1 MENLFI
7 ATAKYMFILLMAFY
21 VFLSFVLLRDKNKK
35 SYKNA
40 LSVQSWIIYAIHL
53 CGFIIIY
60 MHDEKDTVILFY
72 GAQLIYF
79 IIFKGLFS
87 VLYDEYYH
95 AGLLNNTCM
104 LLSVGFI
111 MLSRLS
117 YDKAIRQF
125 VIVVA
130 ASILVLLIPSII
142 NRMKALKH
150 MRYIYCFAGIAFL
163 AAVLIIG
170 QLSYGAKL
178 SIEIAGFSFQP
189 SEFVKILYVF
199 FLASL
204 FQKSRRFKYVV
215 ISAIFAGM
223 HVIILVLSHD
233 LGNALIFFIVY
244 IMMLYVATCRFFYV
258 IAGTIAGSGAACIAY
273 RFFSHVRVRVQAYLD
288 PWSFIDTG
296 GYQVAQ
302 SLFAIG
308 TGGLLGLGLYKGA
321 PKTIPVVEED
331 FIFSAISEELG
342 MIFAISIV
350 ILYINCFICFIKISM
365 KQTELF
371 YKLVGLGLAVT
382 YAVQTILTVGGAIKF
397 IPSTGVTLPLISYG
411 GSSVLCTMISFAIIQ
426 GLEVRRK
433 VLEEAYEEDNEED
446 NNKTYDNEDTE

>member
-1 MENLFI
+1 
-7 ATAKYMFILLMAFY
+7 
-21 VFLSFVLLRDKNKK
+21 
-35 SYKNA
+35 
-40 LSVQSWIIYAIHL
+40 
-53 CGFIIIY
+53 
-60 MHDEKDTVILFY
+60 
-72 GAQLIYF
+72 
-79 IIFKGLFS
+79 
-87 VLYDEYYH
+87 
-95 AGLLNNTCM
+95 
-104 LLSVGFI
+104 
-111 MLSRLS
+111 
-117 YDKAIRQF
+117 
-125 VIVVA
+125 
-130 ASILVLLIPSII
+130 
-142 NRMKALKH
+142 
-150 MRYIYCFAGIAFL
+150 
-163 AAVLIIG
+163 
-170 QLSYGAKL
+170 
-178 SIEIAGFSFQP
+178 
-189 SEFVKILYVF
+189 
-199 FLASL
+199 
-204 FQKSRRFKYVV
+204 
-215 ISAIFAGM
+215 M

-296 GYQVAQ
+296 GYQVTQ

-342 MIFAISIV
+342 MIFAISLV

-371 YKLVGLGLAVT
+371 YKLIGLGLAVT

-426 GLEVRRK
+426 GLEVRRN
-433 VLEEAYEEDNEED
+433 VLEEAYEEDNDEND
-446 NNKTYDNEDTE
+446 NKTYDNEDAE